1 MIRKRVNKILSD
13 IDDFIDKES
22 SSGVLLIF
30 ATIFALVLSN
40 SFLSPFYESFLHI
53 PVEIH
58 IGALHLAKSLHHWV
72 NDGLMAIFLPVN
84 RIRSQ
89 ARID

>member
-58 IGALHLAKSLHHWV
+58 IGALHLAKSLHH
-72 NDGLMAIFLPVN
+72 
-84 RIRSQ
+84 SC
-89 ARID
+89 